1 MPSML
6 IRYALAMAITCAG
19 TSAWSA
25 GIPDYG
31 TKNFSPGS
39 DAPSYFS
46 NENGAFLGAAASEST
61 DDGSDDGICSTEAS
75 PETDYSVSTGPRH
88 HSRIAYTG
96 RSGFRGAS
104 RDRSLHFA
112 SARST
117 RSMSTSRYERSAH
130 SAGAA
135 QSATKARMPRIGGGY
150 LGKPSLRHASV
161 RFSSHRG

>member
-25 GIPDYG
+25 GIPDFG

-46 NENGAFLGAAASEST
+46 NENGAFLGAAAGEST
-61 DDGSDDGICSTEAS
+61 DDGSDDGIRSTEATAE
-75 PETDYSVSTGPRH
+75 PDYSVSAGPHH

-96 RSGFRGAS
+96 RSAS
-104 RDRSLHFA
+104 RGHSLRFA
-112 SARST
+112 SARSA

-130 SAGAA
+130 SAGGA
-135 QSATKARMPRIGGGY
+135 QPATKARMARTGGAY

-161 RFSSHRG
+161 KFSSHRG

>member
-61 DDGSDDGICSTEAS
+61 DDGSDDGIRSTEATAE
-75 PETDYSVSTGPRH
+75 PDYSVSAGPHH
-88 HSRIAYTG
+88 HSRLIYSG
-96 RSGFRGAS
+96 RSGSRGH
-104 RDRSLHFA
+104 SLHFA
-112 SARST
+112 NARST
-117 RSMSTSRYERSAH
+117 RNLSTSRYERSAH
-130 SAGAA
+130 SA
-135 QSATKARMPRIGGGY
+135 SATQQTTKARTPRTHGARPGNSS
-150 LGKPSLRHASV
+150 PRHASV
-161 RFSSHRG
+161 KFTFHKG